1 MRPQKEEG
9 VFDASMFNAELR
21 SSESSEVR
29 AWGNRQRNLEIVYRE
44 MLEEL
49 EDIEDLK
56 ALEEMRSKPLKF
68 RKLEDFLNEY
78 MPEV

>member
-1 MRPQKEEG
+1 M
-9 VFDASMFNAELR
+9 
-21 SSESSEVR
+21 
-29 AWGNRQRNLEIVYRE
+29 GNRQRNPEIIVRDGKPVAVILDIDVYRE

-78 MPEV
+78 TPGVRSLP